1 MLFAG
6 ITPAYARDVFGD
18 LIGKGVGYALPATK
32 VAQNML
38 RKTATIHHPNPNVRA
53 KKGEQL

>member
-6 ITPAYARDVFGD
+6 ITPAYARDVFGE
-18 LIGKGVGYALPATK
+18 LIGKGVGNALPATK

-38 RKTATIHHPNPNVRA
+38 RKTATIHHPNSVVRA
-53 KKGEQL
+53 KYGEKL